1 MTNFTVTK
9 DGQMDGY
16 LTTAEF
22 AKRCGV
28 SVGTVRHWI
37 HRGKIKAVKVGN
49 QSFIDDRTP
58 YPKRKKYGQPA
69 EAWKPPIV
77 VDMAVKYFYRIDI
90 TRKDMHDCPVF
101 EIAAFRDK
109 NIAMNYAY
117 NIVKKRKDWDDRTMQ
132 VIITAVAL
140 PPMTDK
146 EDTLAVKI
154 GILSNL
160 KKEEG
165 ATND

>member
-16 LTTAEF
+16 FTTAEF

-58 YPKRKKYGQPA
+58 YPKRKKYGHPA
-69 EAWKPPIV
+69 EAWRPSII
-77 VDMAVKYFYRIDI
+77 VDMTVKYFYRVSIM
-90 TRKDMHDCPVF
+90 RKDIPDSPIF
-101 EIAAFRDK
+101 EIAGFRDK
-109 NIAMNYAY
+109 NIAMNYAR
-117 NIVKKRKDWDDRTMQ
+117 NIVKKRKDWDERTMQ
-132 VIITAVAL
+132 VVITAVAL
-140 PPMTDK
+140 PPMTVSN
-146 EDTLAVKI
+146 DTLAVKI
-154 GILSNL
+154 EMLSKL
-160 KKEEG
+160 KREEST
-165 ATND
+165 TND